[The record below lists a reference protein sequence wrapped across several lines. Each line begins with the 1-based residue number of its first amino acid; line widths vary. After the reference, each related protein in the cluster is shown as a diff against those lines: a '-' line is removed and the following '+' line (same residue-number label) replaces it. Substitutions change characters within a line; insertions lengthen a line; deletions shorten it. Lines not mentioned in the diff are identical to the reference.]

1 MSFNTIIINN
11 IKRNLRKYSAFIL
24 SGVVSVIVYYF
35 FSLILNNIELVQ
47 DAFTIGFIDELNFI
61 KLLLIIGIFFLTDY
75 SINIFLGSRIEEF
88 KIFYKLGISQKK
100 MKKIIF
106 IESLFLGGIITV
118 LGIVIGFVFSKFM
131 MMGIGKV
138 LNKKINTIGNLNAIK
153 DTIKVFFIIFIICG
167 ITKGRYV
174 KGINKTYKERKA
186 SLFLSIVCIILI
198 ICLFIISKRMDSFKS
213 IAEIILFFI
222 LGFLYTLL
230 TLTELFPYILTK
242 ISKIKLI
249 YMDKVNMIFI
259 SNIREKTLRN
269 RNLLFIMTMFLSI
282 SIFIFGILYVQK
294 DLIDKNKDILYPI
307 DIGYV
312 VKERDYNNIIDN
324 KLKENN
330 INFKKV
336 KVTFY
341 DVESAQYSVISESE
355 YNKIA
360 SELSY
365 PVYNIEE
372 DKAVILYNANM
383 RKEDIKKYYFNE
395 VININGNKVK
405 INKIGEKSIF
415 QSKTMGNIIIVK
427 DSSLMA
433 LPKDKKMN
441 YYMYKLENL
450 KKYIKELKSIK
461 ESLPNEIIYIKQLE
475 LMKERGSAYGFFYL
489 CSAVALVFF
498 LMGVSF
504 LYYKFYDD
512 IKKEKGKYDIL
523 INLGISKKTIN
534 SIINKEMLVMFFVP
548 FLISSLNLFFI
559 FKLNRLIYN
568 YKVDASEI
576 QVFIIYLF
584 IYIFYFMFWKRKI
597 IEEVNQ

>member
-11 IKRNLRKYSAFIL
+11 IKRNLRKYSVFIL

-35 FSLILNNIELVQ
+35 FSLILNNIELIQ
-47 DAFTIGFIDELNFI
+47 DSFTIGFADDLNFI

-88 KIFYKLGISQKK
+88 QIFYKLGISQKK

-106 IESLFLGGIITV
+106 IESLFLGIIITV
-118 LGIVIGFVFSKFM
+118 FGIIIAFVFSKFM
-131 MMGIGKV
+131 MMGIGRV
-138 LNKKINTIGNLNAIK
+138 LNKKINTIGNLKAIK

-167 ITKGRYV
+167 ITEGRYV
-174 KGINKTYKERKA
+174 KGINKTYKERKP
-186 SLFLSIVCIILI
+186 SLFLSIACIMMI
-198 ICLFIISKRMDSFKS
+198 ICLLIISVRMDYFKS
-213 IAEIILFFI
+213 TGEIILFFI

-230 TLTELFPYILTK
+230 ALTELFPYVLTK

-249 YMDKVNMIFI
+249 YMDEVNMIFI
-259 SNIREKTLRN
+259 SNVREKTLLN
-269 RNLLFIMTMFLSI
+269 RSVLFVMTMFLSI

-312 VKERDYNNIIDN
+312 VKEKDYNNIIDN

-330 INFKKV
+330 INFEKV

-341 DVESAQYSVISESE
+341 DVESAKYSVISESE
-355 YNKIA
+355 YKKVANK
-360 SELSY
+360 LFY

-372 DKAVILYNANM
+372 GKAVILYNTSM
-383 RKEDIKKYYFNE
+383 SEEDIKKYYFNE

-427 DSSLMA
+427 DSSLMI
-433 LPKDKKMN
+433 LPKDKKIN
-441 YYMYKLENL
+441 YYMYNIQSSK
-450 KKYIKELKSIK
+450 KSIK
-461 ESLPNEIIYIKQLE
+461 ELENIKRSLPDERIYIKQLE

-489 CSAVALVFF
+489 CSFVALVFF

-523 INLGISKKTIN
+523 INLGISKKTVN

-568 YKVDASEI
+568 YKGDVSETH
-576 QVFIIYLF
+576 VFIIYLF
-584 IYIFYFMFWKRKI
+584 IYTFYFMFWKRKI
-597 IEEVNQ
+597 IEEVNE

>member
-11 IKRNLRKYSAFIL
+11 IKRNLRKYSVFIL

-47 DAFTIGFIDELNFI
+47 DAFTIGFIDDLNFI

-106 IESLFLGGIITV
+106 IESLFLGVIITV

-131 MMGIGKV
+131 MMGIGKT
-138 LNKKINTIGNLNAIK
+138 LSKNINTIGNIKAIK
-153 DTIKVFFIIFIICG
+153 DTIKVFLIIFIICG
-167 ITKGRYV
+167 ITKGGYV
-174 KGINKTYKERKA
+174 KRLNKIYEERKP

-213 IAEIILFFI
+213 TTEIILFFI
-222 LGFLYTLL
+222 LGFSYTLL
-230 TLTELFPYILTK
+230 SLTELFPYVLTK

-294 DLIDKNKDILYPI
+294 DLIDKKKDILYPI

-330 INFKKV
+330 IKFKKV

-341 DVESAQYSVISESE
+341 DVESAQYSIISESE

-372 DKAVILYNANM
+372 DKAVMLYNDNM
-383 RKEDIKKYYFNE
+383 SEEDIKKYYFNE

-405 INKIGEKSIF
+405 INEIGEKSIF
-415 QSKTMGNIIIVK
+415 QSKTMGDIIIVK
-427 DSSLMA
+427 DSSLIA
-433 LPKDKKMN
+433 LPKDKKIN

-450 KKYIKELKSIK
+450 KKYMKELKSIK
-461 ESLPNEIIYIKQLE
+461 EGLPNERIYIKQLE

-498 LMGVSF
+498 LMGVSL

-523 INLGISKKTIN
+523 INLGISKKNIN

-568 YKVDASEI
+568 YKNDASEI

-584 IYIFYFMFWKRKI
+584 IYTFYFIVWKRKI
-597 IEEVNQ
+597 IEAVNE

>member
-11 IKRNLRKYSAFIL
+11 IKRNLRKYSVFIL

-35 FSLILNNIELVQ
+35 FSLILNNIEILQ
-47 DAFTIGFIDELNFI
+47 DPLTIGFVDNLKFI
-61 KLLLIIGIFFLTDY
+61 ELLLIVGIFFLTNY

-88 KIFYKLGISQKK
+88 RIFYKLGISQKK

-106 IESLFLGGIITV
+106 IESLFLGIIIVVFGII
-118 LGIVIGFVFSKFM
+118 IAFVFSKFM
-131 MMGIGKV
+131 TMGIGKT
-138 LNKKINTIGNLNAIK
+138 LNKRINTIGNFKAIK

-174 KGINKTYKERKA
+174 KGINKVYKERKP
-186 SLFLSIVCIILI
+186 SLFLSIISIIMI
-198 ICLFIISKRMDSFKS
+198 ICLFIISGRMDSFKS
-213 IAEIILFFI
+213 TGEIILFFI
-222 LGFLYTLL
+222 LGLLYTLL

-259 SNIREKTLRN
+259 SNVREKTLRN
-269 RNLLFIMTMFLSI
+269 RNVLFIMTMFLSI

-294 DLIDKNKDILYPI
+294 DLMDKKKDVLYPI
-307 DIGYV
+307 DISYV
-312 VKERDYNNIIDN
+312 VKGRDYNNIIDS

-341 DVESAQYSVISESE
+341 DVESAKYSVISESE

-360 SELSY
+360 IKLFY

-372 DKAVILYNANM
+372 GKAVILTNIDM
-383 RKEDIKKYYFNE
+383 SEEDIKKYYFNE
-395 VININGNKVK
+395 VININGNKVN
-405 INKIGEKSIF
+405 IDRIGEKSIF
-415 QSKTMGNIIIVK
+415 QTKTMGDIIIVK
-427 DSSLMA
+427 DSSFMA
-433 LPKDKKMN
+433 LPKDKKTN
-441 YYMYKLENL
+441 YYMYNIQSV
-450 KKYIKELKSIK
+450 KKSIKELKSIK
-461 ESLPNEIIYIKQLE
+461 ESLPNERIYIKQLE
-475 LMKERGSAYGFFYL
+475 LMKERGSVYGFFYL

-548 FLISSLNLFFI
+548 FLISSLNLFFV

-568 YKVDASEI
+568 YKGDISEI

-584 IYIFYFMFWKRKI
+584 IYTLYFMFWKRKI
-597 IEEVNQ
+597 IEEVNE

>member
-11 IKRNLRKYSAFIL
+11 IKRNLRKYSVFIL

-47 DAFTIGFIDELNFI
+47 DAFTIGFIDDLNLI

-106 IESLFLGGIITV
+106 IESLFLGIIITV

-131 MMGIGKV
+131 MMGIGKT
-138 LNKKINTIGNLNAIK
+138 LNKNINTIENIKAIK
-153 DTIKVFFIIFIICG
+153 DTIKVFLIIFIICG
-167 ITKGRYV
+167 ITKGGYV
-174 KGINKTYKERKA
+174 KRLNKIYEERKP

-213 IAEIILFFI
+213 TTEIILFFI

-230 TLTELFPYILTK
+230 SLTELLPYVLTK

-294 DLIDKNKDILYPI
+294 DLIDKKKDILYPI

-330 INFKKV
+330 IKFKKV

-341 DVESAQYSVISESE
+341 DVESAKYSVISESE

-360 SELSY
+360 SKLSY

-372 DKAVILYNANM
+372 DKAVLLYNSNM
-383 RKEDIKKYYFNE
+383 SEEDIKKYYFNE

-415 QSKTMGNIIIVK
+415 QSKTMGDIIIVK

-433 LPKDKKMN
+433 LPKDKKIN

-461 ESLPNEIIYIKQLE
+461 EILPTERIYIKQLE

-568 YKVDASEI
+568 YKNDTSEI

-584 IYIFYFMFWKRKI
+584 IYTFYFIVWKRKI

>member
-1 MSFNTIIINN
+1 
-11 IKRNLRKYSAFIL
+11 
-24 SGVVSVIVYYF
+24 
-35 FSLILNNIELVQ
+35 VQ
-47 DAFTIGFIDELNFI
+47 DAFTIGFIDDLNFI

-106 IESLFLGGIITV
+106 IESLFLGVIITV

-131 MMGIGKV
+131 MMGIGKT
-138 LNKKINTIGNLNAIK
+138 LSKNINTIGNIKAIK
-153 DTIKVFFIIFIICG
+153 DTIKVFLIIFIICG
-167 ITKGRYV
+167 ITKGGYV
-174 KGINKTYKERKA
+174 KRLNKIYEERKP

-213 IAEIILFFI
+213 TAEIILFFI
-222 LGFLYTLL
+222 LGFSYTLL
-230 TLTELFPYILTK
+230 SLTELFPYVLTK
-242 ISKIKLI
+242 ISKIKL
-249 YMDKVNMIFI
+249 
-259 SNIREKTLRN
+259 N

-294 DLIDKNKDILYPI
+294 DLIDKKKDILYPI

-330 INFKKV
+330 IKFKKV

-341 DVESAQYSVISESE
+341 DVESAQYSIISESE
-355 YNKIA
+355 YNKIT

-372 DKAVILYNANM
+372 DKAVMLYNGNM
-383 RKEDIKKYYFNE
+383 SEEDIKKYYFNE

-405 INKIGEKSIF
+405 INEIGEKSIF
-415 QSKTMGNIIIVK
+415 QSKTMGDIIIVK
-427 DSSLMA
+427 DSSLIA
-433 LPKDKKMN
+433 LPKDKKIN

-461 ESLPNEIIYIKQLE
+461 EGLPNERIYIKQLE

-498 LMGVSF
+498 LMGVSL

-523 INLGISKKTIN
+523 INLGISKKNIN

-568 YKVDASEI
+568 YKNDASEI

-584 IYIFYFMFWKRKI
+584 IYTFYFIVWKRKI
-597 IEEVNQ
+597 IEAVNE

>member
-11 IKRNLRKYSAFIL
+11 IKRNLRKYSVFIL

-35 FSLILNNIELVQ
+35 FSLILNNIEILQ
-47 DAFTIGFIDELNFI
+47 DPLTIGFVDNLKFI
-61 KLLLIIGIFFLTDY
+61 ELLLIVGIFFLTNY

-88 KIFYKLGISQKK
+88 RIFYKLGISQKK

-106 IESLFLGGIITV
+106 IESLFLGIIIVVFGII
-118 LGIVIGFVFSKFM
+118 IAFVFSKFM
-131 MMGIGKV
+131 TMGIGKT
-138 LNKKINTIGNLNAIK
+138 LNKRINTIGNFKAIK

-174 KGINKTYKERKA
+174 KGINKVYKERKP
-186 SLFLSIVCIILI
+186 SLFLSIISIIMI
-198 ICLFIISKRMDSFKS
+198 ICLFIISGRMDSFKS
-213 IAEIILFFI
+213 TGEIILFFI
-222 LGFLYTLL
+222 LGLLYTLL

-259 SNIREKTLRN
+259 SNVREKTLRN
-269 RNLLFIMTMFLSI
+269 RNVLFIMTMFLSI

-294 DLIDKNKDILYPI
+294 DLMDKKKDVLYPI
-307 DIGYV
+307 DISYV
-312 VKERDYNNIIDN
+312 VKGRDYNNIIDS

-341 DVESAQYSVISESE
+341 DVESAKYSVISESE

-360 SELSY
+360 IKLFY

-372 DKAVILYNANM
+372 GKAVILTNIDM
-383 RKEDIKKYYFNE
+383 SEEDIKKYYFNE
-395 VININGNKVK
+395 VININGNKVN
-405 INKIGEKSIF
+405 IDRIGEKSIF
-415 QSKTMGNIIIVK
+415 QTKTMGDIIIVK
-427 DSSLMA
+427 DSSFMA
-433 LPKDKKMN
+433 LPKDKKTN
-441 YYMYKLENL
+441 YYMYNIQSV
-450 KKYIKELKSIK
+450 KKSIKELKSIK
-461 ESLPNEIIYIKQLE
+461 ESLPNERIYIKQLE
-475 LMKERGSAYGFFYL
+475 LMKERGSVYGFFYL

-548 FLISSLNLFFI
+548 FLISSLNLFFV

-568 YKVDASEI
+568 YKGDISEI

-584 IYIFYFMFWKRKI
+584 IYTVYFMFWKRKI
-597 IEEVNQ
+597 IEEVNE

>member
-11 IKRNLRKYSAFIL
+11 IKRNLRKYSVFIL

-47 DAFTIGFIDELNFI
+47 DAFTIGFIDDLNFI

-106 IESLFLGGIITV
+106 IESLFLGIIITV

-131 MMGIGKV
+131 MMGIGKT
-138 LNKKINTIGNLNAIK
+138 LNKNINTIENIKAIK
-153 DTIKVFFIIFIICG
+153 DTIKVFLIIFIICG
-167 ITKGRYV
+167 ITKGGYV
-174 KGINKTYKERKA
+174 KRLNKIYEERKP

-213 IAEIILFFI
+213 TTEIILFFI

-230 TLTELFPYILTK
+230 SLTELLPYVLTK

-294 DLIDKNKDILYPI
+294 DLIDKKKDILYPI

-312 VKERDYNNIIDN
+312 VKERDYNNIINN

-330 INFKKV
+330 IKFKKV

-341 DVESAQYSVISESE
+341 DVESAKYSVISESE

-360 SELSY
+360 SKLSY

-372 DKAVILYNANM
+372 DKAVLLYNSNM
-383 RKEDIKKYYFNE
+383 SEEDIKKYYFNE

-415 QSKTMGNIIIVK
+415 QSKTMGDIIIVK

-433 LPKDKKMN
+433 LPKDKKIN

-461 ESLPNEIIYIKQLE
+461 EILPTERIYIKQLE

-568 YKVDASEI
+568 YKNDASEI

-584 IYIFYFMFWKRKI
+584 IYTFYFIVWKRKI

>member
-11 IKRNLRKYSAFIL
+11 IKRNLRKYSVFIL

-47 DAFTIGFIDELNFI
+47 DAFTIGFIDDLNFI
-61 KLLLIIGIFFLTDY
+61 KLLLIIGIFFLIDY

-106 IESLFLGGIITV
+106 IESLFLGVIITV

-131 MMGIGKV
+131 MMGIGRT
-138 LNKKINTIGNLNAIK
+138 LNKNINTIENFKAIK
-153 DTIKVFFIIFIICG
+153 DTIKVFLIIFIICG
-167 ITKGRYV
+167 ITKGGYV
-174 KGINKTYKERKA
+174 KRLNKIYEERKP
-186 SLFLSIVCIILI
+186 SMFLSIVCIILI
-198 ICLFIISKRMDSFKS
+198 ICLFIISGRMEHFKS
-213 IAEIILFFI
+213 TGEIILFFI

-230 TLTELFPYILTK
+230 ALTELFPYILTK

-259 SNIREKTLRN
+259 SNVREKTLQN
-269 RNLLFIMTMFLSI
+269 RNVLFIMTMFLSI

-294 DLIDKNKDILYPI
+294 DLIDKKKDILYPI
-307 DIGYV
+307 DISYV

-330 INFKKV
+330 INFEKV

-341 DVESAQYSVISESE
+341 DVESAKYSVISESE

-360 SELSY
+360 NKLSY
-365 PVYNIEE
+365 PIYNVKQG
-372 DKAVILYNANM
+372 KAVILSNIDM
-383 RKEDIKKYYFNE
+383 SEEDIKKYYLNE

-405 INKIGEKSIF
+405 IDRIGEKSIF

-427 DSSLMA
+427 DSSLIA
-433 LPKDKKMN
+433 LPKDKKIN
-441 YYMYKLENL
+441 YYMYNIQSV
-450 KKYIKELKSIK
+450 KKSIKELKSIK
-461 ESLPNEIIYIKQLE
+461 RSLPDERIYIKQLE

-568 YKVDASEI
+568 YKNDASEI

-584 IYIFYFMFWKRKI
+584 IYTFYFIVWKRKI
-597 IEEVNQ
+597 IEAVNE

>member
-1 MSFNTIIINN
+1 
-11 IKRNLRKYSAFIL
+11 
-24 SGVVSVIVYYF
+24 
-35 FSLILNNIELVQ
+35 
-47 DAFTIGFIDELNFI
+47 
-61 KLLLIIGIFFLTDY
+61 
-75 SINIFLGSRIEEF
+75 
-88 KIFYKLGISQKK
+88 
-100 MKKIIF
+100 
-106 IESLFLGGIITV
+106 
-118 LGIVIGFVFSKFM
+118 
-131 MMGIGKV
+131 
-138 LNKKINTIGNLNAIK
+138 
-153 DTIKVFFIIFIICG
+153 
-167 ITKGRYV
+167 
-174 KGINKTYKERKA
+174 
-186 SLFLSIVCIILI
+186 
-198 ICLFIISKRMDSFKS
+198 
-213 IAEIILFFI
+213 
-222 LGFLYTLL
+222 
-230 TLTELFPYILTK
+230 
-242 ISKIKLI
+242 
-249 YMDKVNMIFI
+249 
-259 SNIREKTLRN
+259 
-269 RNLLFIMTMFLSI
+269 
-282 SIFIFGILYVQK
+282 
-294 DLIDKNKDILYPI
+294 
-307 DIGYV
+307 
-312 VKERDYNNIIDN
+312 
-324 KLKENN
+324 
-330 INFKKV
+330 
-336 KVTFY
+336 
-341 DVESAQYSVISESE
+341 
-355 YNKIA
+355 
-360 SELSY
+360 
-365 PVYNIEE
+365 
-372 DKAVILYNANM
+372 
-383 RKEDIKKYYFNE
+383 
-395 VININGNKVK
+395 
-405 INKIGEKSIF
+405 
-415 QSKTMGNIIIVK
+415 MGNIIIVK